1 MPAKIEIKQ
10 IKGVAGVNAHQR
22 RVLKALGLRR
32 REQSVVHDDTPQ
44 IKGMVNKVAHLVQVT
59 HK

>member
-10 IKGVAGVNAHQR
+10 IKGAAGLTDHQR
-22 RVLKALGLRR
+22 RVLRALGLRR

-44 IKGMVNKVAHLVQVT
+44 IKGMVTKVAHLVKVT
-59 HK
+59 QK